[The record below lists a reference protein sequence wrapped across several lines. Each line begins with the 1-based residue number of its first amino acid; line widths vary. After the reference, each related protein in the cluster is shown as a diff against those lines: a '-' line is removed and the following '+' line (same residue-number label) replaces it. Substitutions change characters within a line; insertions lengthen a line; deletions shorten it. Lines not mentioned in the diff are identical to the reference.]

1 MFCKTDL
8 ITLNQYFTSFAW
20 RARTYQIANRLSF
33 PRASRSSSWGP
44 VHHSK
49 CGDSRLLR
57 NFAEP
62 LCLIAP
68 EFEPDRL
75 PHCALPTHS
84 AVGPISAVMEF
95 SRKPLFP
102 HRWKVL
108 GISQQQSSKRLSSEL
123 RECHTEFP
131 FSVKFL
137 SMP

>member
-1 MFCKTDL
+1 VLRK
-8 ITLNQYFTSFAW
+8 FA
-20 RARTYQIANRLSF
+20 
-33 PRASRSSSWGP
+33 
-44 VHHSK
+44 K
-49 CGDSRLLR
+49 
-57 NFAEP
+57 P

-123 RECHTEFP
+123 GECHRSSTSLRLMNTE
-131 FSVKFL
+131 SNNL
-137 SMP
+137 SAAFAIKAPC